1 MINPFEIVKNA
12 SAIKEQM
19 NKIKDELANTTATG
33 SSGGNMV
40 KITLNGQFELKSIQL
55 DPICVDNRDIE
66 MLQDLII
73 AAHHDAMDKMQE
85 MIKSKTG
92 SIMGTLGDLNIP
104 GL

>member
-12 SAIKEQM
+12 SSIKEQM

-40 KITLNGQFELKSIQL
+40 RITLNGQFELKSIQL

-73 AAHHDAMDKMQE
+73 AAHHDAMDKIQNI
-85 MIKSKTG
+85 IKEKTG
-92 SIMGTLGDLNIP
+92 AMMGALGGLDIP